1 MKQLTAAKSAGFCF
15 GVSRSV
21 KMAEEMLQQEKRCW
35 SFGDLIH
42 NADVVQSLEQKGL
55 RVTTNPDDLGPGDAV
70 IVRSHGI
77 TKALYD
83 TLLATGADVVDAT
96 CPRVKHI
103 HNIVSEASA
112 AGRQPVIIG
121 AKNHPEVQA
130 ICGWCAH
137 PIVAEDAKELEALF
151 DAGTLAPETPVTMV
165 IQTTQTKDKFDA
177 CADVLRAR
185 CADVQIE
192 NTICG
197 ATSTRQSEAEKLSTE
212 CSAMVVIGAKH
223 SANSRHLNEIC
234 RRHCETVQFIENAA
248 QLDLS
253 ALESAETIGLTA
265 GASVPDW
272 IIREVAETLERLLP
286 GEKTGV

>member
-1 MKQLTAAKSAGFCF
+1 MKQLTVAKSAGFCF

-21 KMAEEMLQQEKRCW
+21 KMAEEMLQQDKRCW

-42 NADVVQSLEQKGL
+42 NADVVQSLERKGL
-55 RVTTNPDDLGPGDAV
+55 RVTTDPGDLGAGDAV

-77 TKALYD
+77 TRALYD
-83 TLLATGADVVDAT
+83 TLVATGADVVDAT

-112 AGRQPVIIG
+112 EGRQPVIIG

-130 ICGWCAH
+130 ICGWCDH
-137 PIVAEDAKELEALF
+137 PIVAEDARELEALF
-151 DAGTLAPETPVTMV
+151 EAGTLRSDTPVTMV
-165 IQTTQTKDKFDA
+165 IQTTQTKDKLDS
-177 CADVLRAR
+177 CAEVLRTR
-185 CADVQIE
+185 CRDAVIQ

-197 ATSTRQSEAEKLSTE
+197 ATSTRQTEAETLSKE
-212 CSAMVVIGAKH
+212 CDAMVVIGAKH

-234 RRHCETVQFIENAA
+234 RRHCGSVQFIENAA
-248 QLDLS
+248 QLDRD
-253 ALESAETIGLTA
+253 ALAGAETVGLTA

-272 IIREVAETLERLLP
+272 IIREVTEALESGLT
-286 GEKTGV
+286 GGKTVC

>member
-1 MKQLTAAKSAGFCF
+1 MKQLTVAKSAGFCF

-21 KMAEEMLQQEKRCW
+21 KMADDLLAKGGSCW

-42 NADVVQSLEQKGL
+42 NADVVHELARKGL
-55 RVTTNPDDLGPGDAV
+55 RVTTDPKDLGAGDAV

-83 TLLATGADVVDAT
+83 TLEATGATVVDAT

-112 AGRQPVIIG
+112 QGRQCVIIG
-121 AKNHPEVQA
+121 AKDHPEVQA
-130 ICGWCAH
+130 ICGWCRD
-137 PIVAEDAKELEALF
+137 PLVAQNAAELQALF
-151 DAGTLAPETPVTMV
+151 DAGTLTADTAVTMV
-165 IQTTQTKDKFDA
+165 IQTTQTRDKLDECTA
-177 CADVLRAR
+177 VLQRAG
-185 CADVQIE
+185 CSAQIE

-197 ATSTRQSEAEKLSTE
+197 ATSTRQSEAEALSRS
-212 CSAMVVIGAKH
+212 CDAMVVIGAKH

-234 RRHCETVQFIENAA
+234 CRHCGNVQFIENAQ
-248 QLDLS
+248 QLDLD
-253 ALESAETIGLTA
+253 ALRGAETVGLTA

-272 IIREVAETLERLLP
+272 IIREVTDQLAQLCAEA
-286 GEKTGV
+286 